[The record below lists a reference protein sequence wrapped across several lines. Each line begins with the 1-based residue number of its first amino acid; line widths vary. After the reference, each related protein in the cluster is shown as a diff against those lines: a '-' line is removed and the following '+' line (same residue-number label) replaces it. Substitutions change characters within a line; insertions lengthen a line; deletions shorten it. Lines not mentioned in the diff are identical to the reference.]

1 MVRHGCARLGV
12 LLTDRFLV
20 YGTGGLAY
28 GRVEH
33 AASYATLPGILGIF
47 VGPNPFSFVCNG
59 GIPCFIGASSET
71 CTGWTAD
78 AGAEWAVWDN
88 LSVRAE
94 YLYVDLG
101 SLSFPMVATQTFG
114 PPTQVPASLTAAT
127 DRIDFHSVRLGLTLR
142 FGPTAVVA
150 KY

>member
-33 AASYATLPGILGIF
+33 AASYATLPGIRGIF

-71 CTGWTAD
+71 SHRLDRRRRCRMGGVGQPVGQGGIPLCRSGLALIPDGGDAD
-78 AGAEWAVWDN
+78 FW
-88 LSVRAE
+88 
-94 YLYVDLG
+94 
-101 SLSFPMVATQTFG
+101 
-114 PPTQVPASLTAAT
+114 PPP
-127 DRIDFHSVRLGLTLR
+127 LR
-142 FGPTAVVA
+142 SQRH
-150 KY
+150 